1 MQPLYGQKSASTCAS
16 VQTNAD
22 SHTTT
27 HTTCEEDINQLME
40 VISQKLISMNY
51 YVSDHLLI
59 QL

>member
-1 MQPLYGQKSASTCAS
+1 MQPLYGSQKSASF
-16 VQTNAD
+16 QTNAD